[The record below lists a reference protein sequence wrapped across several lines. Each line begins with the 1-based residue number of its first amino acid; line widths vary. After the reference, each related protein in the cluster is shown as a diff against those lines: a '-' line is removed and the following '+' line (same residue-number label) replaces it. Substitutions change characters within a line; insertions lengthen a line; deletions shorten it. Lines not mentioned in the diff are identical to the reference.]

1 ARRVPPLRRADAPA
15 RMKTPRRRFLSVLGG
30 ALLSRAVRAEDALF
44 SGTPAPDD
52 PLELLYSRRL
62 SFSGGEPLITVRVLE
77 GRQQI
82 VFIPKGPLTARV
94 RSRSGEMT
102 TAVAGGASGRWTLQ
116 LLESSQGAGASWVEL
131 EQLRYDDKQG
141 LQKAR
146 EDWAAKRVAIRIA
159 TVGEAYGIA
168 GHVVDTRKYS
178 VLADGDGTEAAA
190 RQKAQDL
197 QARLGLRVQIR
208 RELATRPGAR
218 IELRD
223 PRGNSAAIGE
233 SAVELRTDSGL
244 TVEQVEY
251 GMGYSFH
258 GYEDRTCP
266 ERLFATVDGS
276 GSLAL
281 VAAVGMERLVR
292 GVVTSEIFARAH
304 AEALKAQAVTARG
317 EVLAKIGAR
326 HLGDPYLLCA
336 EQHCQVYK
344 GIAAEER
351 GTDTAVD
358 ATRGEALFAQRKLVD
373 SVYSAVCGG
382 CTEDHDAVW
391 GGPPDPSLRGRPD
404 FDLKD
409 PRMSLFVSGIGA
421 ALVSRFVRL
430 DPVPSYCAISGVA
443 RPDKVRWKRTFTQH
457 EVDDLCGSL
466 NVGTVKKLMVEG
478 RGVSG
483 RARALKVEGSR
494 ASARV
499 YGELAVRRLFKNLNS
514 GMFVVE
520 KTASDWAFTG
530 GGWGHGSGMC
540 QTGAIGRARGG
551 ATYREILG

>member
-1 ARRVPPLRRADAPA
+1 PAAPRSRARRVAAHPRGGRQRRVLRARRDHPRDWGIRALASAGPGAKPLGRHRPAAHAAAGGAVPARSAHGDREDAAQSSPGPRPRLEDGELPEQHPRAARGAGSGRRRRDPARPRRTRHRRDHVQRLLRPARSAGHAAPGPRHAGGSDPRPVHRDRPGGRVDPPRGAARSRGARRGRRSLHDQHVAGSDGCDQPRLPRIPRRPGAQGRRREARSHRPAAAHGVPPLRRADAPA

-30 ALLSRAVRAEDALF
+30 ALVARALHAERDLF
-44 SGTPAPDD
+44 SGMPAPDD

-82 VFIPKGPLTARV
+82 VFVPKAPLTVRV

-197 QARLGLRVQIR
+197 QARLGVRVQIR
-208 RELATRPGAR
+208 RELAIRPRAR

-223 PRGNSAAIGE
+223 PRGNSAGIGE
-233 SAVELRTDSGL
+233 SAVELRADAGL
-244 TVEQVEY
+244 TVELVEY

-258 GYEDRTCP
+258 GYEDRTYP

-281 VAAVGMERLVR
+281 V
-292 GVVTSEIFARAH
+292 
-304 AEALKAQAVTARG
+304 
-317 EVLAKIGAR
+317 
-326 HLGDPYLLCA
+326 
-336 EQHCQVYK
+336 
-344 GIAAEER
+344 
-351 GTDTAVD
+351 
-358 ATRGEALFAQRKLVD
+358 
-373 SVYSAVCGG
+373 
-382 CTEDHDAVW
+382 
-391 GGPPDPSLRGRPD
+391 
-404 FDLKD
+404 
-409 PRMSLFVSGIGA
+409 
-421 ALVSRFVRL
+421 
-430 DPVPSYCAISGVA
+430 
-443 RPDKVRWKRTFTQH
+443 
-457 EVDDLCGSL
+457 
-466 NVGTVKKLMVEG
+466 
-478 RGVSG
+478 
-483 RARALKVEGSR
+483 
-494 ASARV
+494 
-499 YGELAVRRLFKNLNS
+499 
-514 GMFVVE
+514 
-520 KTASDWAFTG
+520 
-530 GGWGHGSGMC
+530 
-540 QTGAIGRARGG
+540 
-551 ATYREILG
+551 